1 MGAAVYSSDI
11 GGDTNSC
18 GIYVGHAYAIISA
31 FTITEADGTKT
42 KVIMGRNPWGITFY
56 NKEWSSTDAKW
67 TDDIVTNQV
76 PNGVDPRTSN
86 KVGIFVMPIKYY
98 IDGQCISSVQVGHV
112 REKDGY
118 KYTWYDE
125 EQLNLTNADNT
136 TQQYFSYTVT
146 VPRLDGDIYFSAE
159 TFQQVHVP
167 LSCFDSSLSYYG
179 YPVLYIDITN
189 QRTNEY
195 WYQYYAEAWNR
206 PVLVSSDKYAAGDT
220 FSIFIMYDF
229 DGAPNRDFTVQMYS
243 KMSEDTDVWIKDVNG
258 YANQLHMDGTEPSGF
273 YNSTYRNGKEKPL
286 PNTSV
291 RDQRNGAKEEEE
303 RKKKEEEDRIK
314 YEEER

>member
-1 MGAAVYSSDI
+1 MVAADAANYVMGAAVYSSDI

-56 NKEWSSTDAKW
+56 NKEWSSTDTKW

-98 IDGQCISSVQVGHV
+98 ISGQCISSVQVGHV

-136 TQQYFSYTVT
+136 T
-146 VPRLDGDIYFSAE
+146 
-159 TFQQVHVP
+159 
-167 LSCFDSSLSYYG
+167 
-179 YPVLYIDITN
+179 
-189 QRTNEY
+189 
-195 WYQYYAEAWNR
+195 
-206 PVLVSSDKYAAGDT
+206 
-220 FSIFIMYDF
+220 
-229 DGAPNRDFTVQMYS
+229 
-243 KMSEDTDVWIKDVNG
+243 
-258 YANQLHMDGTEPSGF
+258 
-273 YNSTYRNGKEKPL
+273 
-286 PNTSV
+286 
-291 RDQRNGAKEEEE
+291 
-303 RKKKEEEDRIK
+303 
-314 YEEER
+314 

>member
-1 MGAAVYSSDI
+1 
-11 GGDTNSC
+11 
-18 GIYVGHAYAIISA
+18 
-31 FTITEADGTKT
+31 
-42 KVIMGRNPWGITFY
+42 
-56 NKEWSSTDAKW
+56 
-67 TDDIVTNQV
+67 
-76 PNGVDPRTSN
+76 
-86 KVGIFVMPIKYY
+86 
-98 IDGQCISSVQVGHV
+98 
-112 REKDGY
+112 
-118 KYTWYDE
+118 
-125 EQLNLTNADNT
+125 
-136 TQQYFSYTVT
+136 
-146 VPRLDGDIYFSAE
+146 
-159 TFQQVHVP
+159 
-167 LSCFDSSLSYYG
+167 LSYYG

-243 KMSEDTDVWIKDVNG
+243 KMSEDTNVWIKDVNG

-303 RKKKEEEDRIK
+303 RKKKEEEDRIR